1 MTKKR
6 SKDQYIFQVK
16 EESELL
22 PFLLQKLDQGRN
34 RTKSVLARGQVLVGE
49 KAETQFNRNLVPGD
63 TVTILK
69 HAVPTNKNKGITILH
84 EDDDVIVINKEAGLL
99 SIASSKEKQQTAY
112 HQLMEHVKMQH
123 PKNRIFIVH
132 RLDRETSG
140 VMVFAKTEKVKRS
153 LQDHWKQVV
162 KKRTYVAVVE
172 GRISEQQQTLV
183 SWLKETKTHKMY
195 ASAKDNGGQMA
206 ITHVKK
212 LAANKKH
219 TLLELELDTGRKNQI
234 RVQMEQIKTP
244 VVGDKKYGAATN
256 QIGRLALHA
265 NVLSFKHP
273 MTNKTLEFK
282 VEVPSAFYQLVKE

>member
-6 SKDQYIFQVK
+6 SKDQYIFQVQ
-16 EESELL
+16 EENELL
-22 PFLLQKLDQGRN
+22 LFLLQKLDQGRN
-34 RTKSVLARGQVLVGE
+34 RTKSMLARGQVLVSDQV
-49 KAETQFNRNLVPGD
+49 ETQFNRKLVPGV

-69 HAVPTNKNKGITILH
+69 HAAPNNKNKGIAILY
-84 EDDDVIVINKEAGLL
+84 EDDDMIVINKDAGLL

-123 PKNRIFIVH
+123 PKNRVFIVH
-132 RLDRETSG
+132 RLDRDTSG

-162 KKRTYVAVVE
+162 QKRTYVAVVE
-172 GRISEQQQTLV
+172 GHITKQQQTLV

-195 ASAKDNGGQMA
+195 ASAKDNGGQKA
-206 ITHVKK
+206 ITHIKK
-212 LAANKKH
+212 LDANKKY

-234 RVQMEQIKTP
+234 RVQMEQMNTP

-256 QIGRLALHA
+256 LIGRLALHA
-265 NVLSFKHP
+265 NVLAFKHP
-273 MTNKTLEFK
+273 ITNKTLEFK
-282 VEVPSAFYQLVKE
+282 VEVPNAFYELVKG